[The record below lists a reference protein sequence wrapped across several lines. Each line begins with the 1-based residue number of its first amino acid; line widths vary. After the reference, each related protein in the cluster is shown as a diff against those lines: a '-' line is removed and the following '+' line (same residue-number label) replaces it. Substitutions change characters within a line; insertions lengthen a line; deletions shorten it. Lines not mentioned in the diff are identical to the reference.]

1 MGALGAGS
9 FERAE
14 RGEGSSGLVS
24 FQGSNVSKVNSFPGE
39 KHYMQFPPESRGA
52 RCIFS
57 MQLEEGPSTCHEK
70 VAIFGL
76 PHDEEQRLPDR
87 AVKIRRADTPH
98 TEHGN
103 PDRLCEYRRHYP
115 EHP

>member
-1 MGALGAGS
+1 MVPLRAGS
-9 FERAE
+9 FQRAE

-57 MQLEEGPSTCHEK
+57 MELEEGPSTCHEK
-70 VAIFGL
+70 VAIFGF
-76 PHDEEQRLPDR
+76 PHDEGQRLPDR
-87 AVKIRRADTPH
+87 AGKIRRADARQ
-98 TEHGN
+98 TEHGM
-103 PDRLCEYRRHYP
+103 PHRSCA
-115 EHP
+115 